1 MDIECILL
9 KQDGK
14 NYVHIN
20 DTEVYFKNLNQT
32 FEYIKNDANAEF
44 LNFAFIALCASTL
57 EASLNHII
65 FTFYINNFGP
75 IEYKRY
81 AESLINMSFS
91 NKLHSIPNI
100 VSKTEFYF
108 NSECFTIKKLD
119 ELIALRNKILHKK
132 PTLQEVEYD
141 LNNIE
146 LGMKLTFKNN
156 NHIQSITKN
165 QCLNFNK
172 AMMNFKNEF
181 MIPFLK
187 NDLKENKL
195 MKRK

>member
-1 MDIECILL
+1 MEIECLML

-20 DTEVYFKNLNQT
+20 DTEVYFRNLNQT
-32 FEYIKNDANAEF
+32 FEYIKNDVNAEF
-44 LNFAFIALCASTL
+44 LNFAYVALCSSTL
-57 EASLNHII
+57 EASLNHVI

-100 VSKTEFYF
+100 ISKTEFYF
-108 NSECFTIKKLD
+108 NPECFTIKKLE
-119 ELIALRNKILHKK
+119 ELISLRNRILHKK

-141 LNNIE
+141 INNME
-146 LGMKLTFKNN
+146 LGMKMIFKNN

-165 QCLNFNK
+165 QCMNFNK
-172 AMMNFKNEF
+172 AMLNFKNEF
-181 MIPFLK
+181 MLPFLTG
-187 NDLKENKL
+187 NLKENKL

>member
-1 MDIECILL
+1 MEIECLML

-32 FEYIKNDANAEF
+32 FEYIKNDVNAEF
-44 LNFAFIALCASTL
+44 LNFAYVTLCASTL
-57 EASLNHII
+57 EASLNHVI
-65 FTFYINNFGP
+65 FTFFINNFGP

-91 NKLHSIPNI
+91 NKLHLIPNI

-108 NSECFTIKKLD
+108 NPECFTIKKLE
-119 ELIALRNKILHKK
+119 ELITLRNRILHKK

-141 LNNIE
+141 INNME
-146 LGMKLTFKNN
+146 LGMKMIFKNN

-165 QCLNFNK
+165 QCMNFNK
-172 AMMNFKNEF
+172 AMLNFKNEF
-181 MIPFLK
+181 MLPFLAG
-187 NDLKENKL
+187 NLKENKL
-195 MKRK
+195 MKQK

>member
-1 MDIECILL
+1 MKIECLIL
-9 KQDGK
+9 KQNGK

-32 FEYIKNDANAEF
+32 FEFIKNDAKAEF
-44 LNFAFIALCASTL
+44 LNFAYVALCASTL

-75 IEYKRY
+75 IDYKKY
-81 AESLINMSFS
+81 SESLINMSFS

-108 NSECFTIKKLD
+108 DSECFTIKKLE
-119 ELIALRNKILHKK
+119 ELITLRNRILHKK

-141 LNNIE
+141 INNME
-146 LGMKLTFKNN
+146 LGMEVIFKNN

-172 AMMNFKNEF
+172 AMINFKNEF
-181 MIPFLK
+181 MIPFLSGE
-187 NDLKENKL
+187 LKENKL